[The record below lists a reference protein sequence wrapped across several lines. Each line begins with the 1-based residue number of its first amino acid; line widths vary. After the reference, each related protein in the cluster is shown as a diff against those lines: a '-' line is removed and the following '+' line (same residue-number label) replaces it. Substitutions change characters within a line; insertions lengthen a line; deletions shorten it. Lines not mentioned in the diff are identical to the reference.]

1 MNLFN
6 KKIKR
11 VVAGDLE
18 KLVEV
23 QVSVALNLINN
34 SHTVNQT
41 AFADDK
47 THQFREVRCFKEAAF
62 RSSGTIAYFLFNFIM
77 NVRIFGRGCIIKNC
91 FCSFEAKKQITLPG
105 WKNLMRGRIFAVSRA
120 CCIGKQK

>member
-6 KKIKR
+6 KKIK
-11 VVAGDLE
+11 GGLNLE

-23 QVSVALNLINN
+23 QVSVALNVINDSN
-34 SHTVNQT
+34 TVNQT

-47 THQFREVRCFKEAAF
+47 TYQFREVWCFKGTAF
-62 RSSGTIAYFLFNFIM
+62 RSSGTIAYFLFDFIM
-77 NVRIFGRGCIIKNC
+77 NVRICGQGCIIKNC
-91 FCSFEAKKQITLPG
+91 FCSFKAKIKITLPG